1 MSAVSSSD
9 ARLRALLE
17 AGLALASELSLDAL
31 LHRLVEAAA
40 EITAARYAALGVID
54 PGGSHLERAAHI
66 DIVAIDKTGTL
77 TVGKPSLT
85 EIVTTSGVHP
95 LSDKLP
101 GPIDELD

>member
-54 PGGSHLERAAHI
+54 PSGSQLERF
-66 DIVAIDKTGTL
+66 L
-77 TVGKPSLT
+77 TVGIEPDSDFL
-85 EIVTTSGVHP
+85 SP
-95 LSDKLP
+95 LVLSSDFATGKALVP
-101 GPIDELD
+101 DFFVPELD